1 MPHILLTKDITDEDL
16 QDLALNVIGIVD
28 YDIEKECRSNI
39 EFDGED
45 TMTNEMMNYLFGLI
59 PE

>member
-1 MPHILLTKDITDEDL
+1 MTHILLTKDIDDESL
-16 QDLALNVIGIVD
+16 QELALNVIGIVD
-28 YDIEKECRSNI
+28 YDIEKECRNNI

-45 TMTNEMMNYLFGLI
+45 ITTNEMMNYLFGLI